1 MSFNQSMTIPLEL
14 RLVSTDD
21 GPRMTFTPIEQLEA
35 LRTKTTNFEA
45 MVLKPGD
52 RNPLDDLELEL
63 LEIRTEIEPGNAS
76 EIVFNVRDAMIL
88 YETAK
93 QEISVDGQRA
103 AVPLLEGKLRLT
115 IYGDRTGLE
124 VFVSD
129 GLCYLPIPFN
139 TNPEN
144 RKVFLE
150 SRGGAA
156 RVRKLEVHQL
166 RSAWVL
172 P

>member
-1 MSFNQSMTIPLEL
+1 
-14 RLVSTDD
+14 
-21 GPRMTFTPIEQLEA
+21 
-35 LRTKTTNFEA
+35 
-45 MVLKPGD
+45 
-52 RNPLDDLELEL
+52 LDDLELEL

-103 AVPLLEGKLRLT
+103 AVPLLEGKLRLK

-150 SRGGAA
+150 SQAGAA